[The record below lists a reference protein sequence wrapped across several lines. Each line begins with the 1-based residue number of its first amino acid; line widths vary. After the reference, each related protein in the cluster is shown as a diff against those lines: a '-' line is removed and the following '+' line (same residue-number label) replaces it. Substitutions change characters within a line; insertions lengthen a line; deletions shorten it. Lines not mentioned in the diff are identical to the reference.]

1 VENKKQMP
9 DLLTYCVLSWPEA
22 QRKSRR
28 SLEPS
33 DVAIG
38 TKSWQH
44 QTIMSSSKVARD
56 ICQATNQKKLVEIL
70 INLSNFVSMMLV
82 INRGRYERSS
92 RMA

>member
-1 VENKKQMP
+1 
-9 DLLTYCVLSWPEA
+9 
-22 QRKSRR
+22 
-28 SLEPS
+28 
-33 DVAIG
+33 
-38 TKSWQH
+38 
-44 QTIMSSSKVARD
+44 MSSSKVARD